1 MNKKLKLLNLL
12 LIILLLVFQYFVVL
26 SDHTALPSQEWSRSF
41 PTNTNSGNYAK
52 IHSVPTDNGY
62 AISLLDFK
70 KMDILDCSAAMDC
83 TLKSTNLE
91 LNPYKNTWSDGDVSY
106 FIHEDS
112 LIRSS
117 SSENTTIASNV
128 ENFTKSNQSLVYWL
142 KNNEVV
148 IQQGEDQPI
157 SFSPEFPVHTSM
169 IVNEQ
174 VFVITNNLQE
184 NIYTVLDGANDFV
197 ELFQFY
203 LNPSENLSSMQI
215 AGELDSKKYSLL
227 LDTEILSAGKR
238 TKVIRHASFDLSQN
252 QEPSLTKL
260 KFVDQESGS
269 ELTDIRFPLL
279 LGGKNGTSITFSAY
293 TYDKT
298 GEKTNNVF
306 SGKYDSP
313 LIKASAV
320 TKKNDYYVQPI
331 FLNDQTIAYFK
342 LDGKEKTLM
351 FSSATEEQRLLSEK
365 VQEGDYKEALFSLIG
380 LLFNGFALVLLSFVW
395 IIPALG
401 IAYGI
406 LAILQKSHKAFAHAK
421 TFYLNIFLLLFSQLV
436 SFSTLIHPERMIS
449 KAPYL
454 SEVWHVYLVIFIA
467 SIACVLPVFLSRTKV
482 TEDNFNSL
490 ILYTTAMNLII
501 ILFIIGPY
509 FI

>member
-215 AGELDSKKYSLL
+215 ADELDSKKYNLL

-238 TKVIRHASFDLSQN
+238 TKVIRNASFDLSQN

-279 LGGKNGTSITFSAY
+279 LGGENGPSITFSAY

-306 SGKYDSP
+306 SGNYDSP

-320 TKKNDYYVQPI
+320 TKNDYYVQPI
-331 FLNDQTIAYFK
+331 FLNNQTIAYFK

-351 FSSATEEQRLLSEK
+351 YSSATEEQRLLSEK

-380 LLFNGFALVLLSFVW
+380 LLINGFALVLLAFIW

-406 LAILQKSHKAFAHAK
+406 LALLQKSHKPFAHAK
-421 TFYLNIFLLLFSQLV
+421 AFYLNIFLLLFSQLV
-436 SFSTLIHPERMIS
+436 SFSTIIHPERMLS

-454 SEVWHVYLVIFIA
+454 TEVWHVYLVIFIA

-501 ILFIIGPY
+501 ILLIFGPY